1 MSQYKSITPP
11 KGSLRSPVT
20 QGIVNHLQ
28 ANGPTGIKAINSAL
42 AHIDG
47 YGPTADP
54 LRLVRVLH
62 KLGEAG
68 HIHRVERNSELLWVY
83 GTRPRNEQIAPEPE
97 APDTAPTV
105 MPARYN
111 LMSATAYRPDA
122 GPALRPG
129 ALDYKRV
136 ATVGLRC

>member
-1 MSQYKSITPP
+1 MSHYKTITPA
-11 KGSLRSPVT
+11 KGKLRSPVT
-20 QGIVNHLQ
+20 QGIVAHLL
-28 ANGPTGIKAINSAL
+28 ANGPTGIKAINQAL

-68 HIHRVERNSELLWVY
+68 HIHRIERDSELLWVH
-83 GTRPRNEQIAPEPE
+83 GARPRNEE
-97 APDTAPTV
+97 ATVPHVPTTAPKV
-105 MPARYN
+105 MPAHYD
-111 LMSATAYRPDA
+111 LMGAATYQPDP

-136 ATVGLRC
+136 ATIGLRC

>member
-1 MSQYKSITPP
+1 MSQYRTITPA

-28 ANGPTGIKAINSAL
+28 ANGPTGVKAINNAL

-47 YGPTADP
+47 YGPNADP

-83 GTRPRNEQIAPEPE
+83 GARPRNEHVVEAQ
-97 APDTAPTV
+97 APDAEPTV
-105 MPARYN
+105 AAARYD
-111 LMSATAYRPDA
+111 LMRATAYRTDP

-129 ALDYKRV
+129 ALDFKRV
-136 ATVGLRC
+136 ATFGLRC